1 MGFEERAQGW
11 LAWTRTPGH
20 DPYWRYRD
28 AFFALVP
35 EPGAATLEV
44 GCGEGRV
51 ARDLV
56 ARGHHVTGLD
66 ASPTLVSAAAQV
78 DPASHYVVG
87 LAEALPFDDGAF
99 ELVVAYNSLMDVED
113 MPVAVREAAR
123 VLAPGGRLC
132 ACITHPVQTASTW
145 DQQDETTPLVVSEAY
160 LDRRWMDET
169 VEREGLEFTFDG
181 WCYPLEAYAR
191 ALEEAGLLIE
201 AIREPSDPAGGR
213 WARVPMFLMWRALK
227 AR

>member
-1 MGFEERAQGW
+1 MGFEDRAHEW

-20 DPYWRYRD
+20 DAYWSYRD
-28 AFFALVP
+28 AFFSLVP
-35 EPGAATLEV
+35 EAGAATLEV

-56 ARGHHVTGLD
+56 ARGHRVTGLD
-66 ASPTLVSAAAQV
+66 ASPTLLSAAAEA
-78 DPASHYVVG
+78 DAASRYVLG
-87 LAEALPFDDGAF
+87 RAEDLPFADGAF
-99 ELVVAYNSLMDVED
+99 DLVVAYNSLMDVED

-132 ACITHPVQTASTW
+132 ACITHPMQDAASW
-145 DQQDETTPLVVSEAY
+145 DQDDPQAPLVITEAY
-160 LDRRWMDET
+160 VEQRRMQVR
-169 VEREGLEFTFDG
+169 VERDGLDFTFDG

-191 ALEEAGLLIE
+191 ALEDAGLLIE
-201 AIREPSDPAGGR
+201 AIREPADRAGGR
-213 WARVPMFLMWRALK
+213 WGRVPMFLMWRALK